1 VAQIVTSQHLEVLQR
16 RFAICGICFQL
27 FKPRPYLPA
36 GAISEPVL
44 CWKFDNRQAN
54 PLAHHMGAYRQLKA
68 GAIGSY
74 LLGKGSS
81 LQPAMQPF

>member
-1 VAQIVTSQHLEVLQR
+1 VAQVLASQHLEVLQR
-16 RFAICGICFQL
+16 RFANCRICFQL
-27 FKPRPYLPA
+27 FKPGPYLPE